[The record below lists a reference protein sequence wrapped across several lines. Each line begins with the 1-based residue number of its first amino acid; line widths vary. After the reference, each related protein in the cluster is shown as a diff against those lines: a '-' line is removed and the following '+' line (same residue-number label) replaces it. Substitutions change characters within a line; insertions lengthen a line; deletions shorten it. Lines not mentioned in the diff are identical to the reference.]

1 MVAYGQ
7 RGDYALEGAGVP
19 FILLILSNLLRQ
31 KIRTSLTVLGMSI
44 GVTAVVALGI
54 LTHSAIQSTAGILVL
69 GNSDF
74 SIGRGGSAD
83 LTLSVLTPQDL
94 DRVEEYDQ
102 IEHVTPV
109 LLGFTKVGSNPFF
122 AQFGVR
128 PEDLAYFELPLVEGE
143 VLGPTEA
150 DEVLLGDD
158 AAREL
163 DAEVGTTVDIRD
175 RQLTVV
181 GIYHTGEVFADNGAA
196 LPLTILQELENK
208 KGLFTLLFVRV
219 KAGVDIDQL
228 RERIETDNSDLATLR
243 YVEDVGEVDQG
254 LEILDAV
261 NLGITILAVFVGGI
275 AVMNTMVMSVFER
288 TREFGILRALGWR
301 TRRILQMVLGESLVL
316 CLVAVCFG
324 SVIAVGLMQLI
335 VLVPTIRAFISPE
348 LTMEPFL
355 RGLVVGVA
363 VALLGALYP
372 AYRAAQLSPAQAI
385 RYE

>member
-1 MVAYGQ
+1 M
-7 RGDYALEGAGVP
+7 P

-31 KIRTSLTVLGMSI
+31 KTRTFLTVLGMSI

-54 LTHSAIQSTAGILVL
+54 LTHSAIQSTGELLTAG
-69 GNSDF
+69 GSDF
-74 SIGRGGSAD
+74 SVGRNGSSD
-83 LTLSVLTPQDL
+83 LTFSILTDQDV
-94 DRVEEYDQ
+94 RTVESYPEV
-102 IEHVTPV
+102 EHVTPV
-109 LLGFTKVGSNPFF
+109 LIGFARVGSNPYFV
-122 AQFGVR
+122 QFGLR
-128 PEDLAYFELPLVEGE
+128 PEDLSSFELSLEDGTTLEPGAVDD
-143 VLGPTEA
+143 VM
-150 DEVLLGDD
+150 LGDS
-158 AAREL
+158 AAKEL
-163 DAEVGTTVDIRD
+163 DAGVGDAVDIRD
-175 RQLTVV
+175 RMLTVV
-181 GIYHTGEVFADNGAA
+181 GIYHSGLTFLDAGAVM
-196 LPLTILQELENK
+196 PLQTVQELERK
-208 KGLFTLLFVRV
+208 EGLYTLLFVR
-219 KAGVDIDQL
+219 AEPGTNVDAL
-228 RERIETDNSDLATLR
+228 TARIEREHSDLATLQ
-243 YVEDVGEVDQG
+243 ETSDVSKVDQG

-316 CLVAVCFG
+316 CLVAVGFG
-324 SVIAVGLMQLI
+324 SGIAIGLMQFI

-355 RGLVVGVA
+355 RGLVVGLA